1 MQLLYISFFIV
12 WWLLVIYGNLS
23 PSIATTH
30 VTENHQL
37 SLKCSCHFVTV
48 SRWRWEQGFRLSGT
62 EVCGVFFFSWPVA
75 LPNCYANVI
84 ILH

>member
-48 SRWRWEQGFRLSGT
+48 SRWR
-62 EVCGVFFFSWPVA
+62 
-75 LPNCYANVI
+75 
-84 ILH
+84 